1 LQVLASAAKSSPP
14 IEKLFFSCCFC
25 WEKLN
30 QRMLSLPTHPPN
42 LETMEIFKRVSTYQ
56 SMTCPCDFTFFTIL

>member
-14 IEKLFFSCCFC
+14 IEKLFFFTCCFC
-25 WEKLN
+25 WAKLN

-42 LETMEIFKRVSTYQ
+42 LETNANI
-56 SMTCPCDFTFFTIL
+56 